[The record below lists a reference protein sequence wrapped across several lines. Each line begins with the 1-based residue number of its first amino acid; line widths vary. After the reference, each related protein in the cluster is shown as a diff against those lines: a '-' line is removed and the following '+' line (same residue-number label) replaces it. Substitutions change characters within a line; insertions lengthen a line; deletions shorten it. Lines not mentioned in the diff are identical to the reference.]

1 MPTTKCR
8 CCGKHFCQCKSTCRS
23 CEKNVC
29 QCESIKTDISGVAG
43 LKNLYEAGKKAL
55 LHGKHEYDSSNHL
68 QHISAIENDLKQWM
82 AENPSEAGKINN
94 AIQTLREAMTKMDQ
108 KRLEKLQEQKEEINQ
123 YLVKPTRVSETKALN
138 YRKLTDVL

>member
-29 QCESIKTDISGVAG
+29 QCDSIKTESG
-43 LKNLYEAGKKAL
+43 LRNLYEAGKKAI

-68 QHISAIENDLKQWM
+68 QHISAIENDLKQWVT
-82 AENPSEAGKINN
+82 ENPSEAGKINN
-94 AIQTLREAMTKMDQ
+94 AIEILREAMTKMDQ
-108 KRLEKLQEQKEEINQ
+108 KRLENLQAQKEEINQ
-123 YLVKPTRVSETKALN
+123 YLVKPMRVSETKAPN